1 VTPSKSHLLPPT
13 GPAFLDE
20 ETSMRTLRATL
31 TAGALT
37 VAVAGLSG
45 CGTSSTPAAPTSAA
59 RYGAPSTAASTTP
72 AAGASSAPTA
82 TGSLTASDQTSNGK
96 SVVIQAVDIQ
106 GGKGGWIALHADLN
120 GKPGPV
126 QYEVAV
132 PAGASTNV
140 NLPTAA
146 GIPTGR
152 YWPMLHVDDHA
163 IGTYEFPTVPGADL
177 PAMANGAIVMKMIN
191 VTVQ

>member
-1 VTPSKSHLLPPT
+1 
-13 GPAFLDE
+13 
-20 ETSMRTLRATL
+20 MRTVRATL
-31 TAGALT
+31 TACALT
-37 VAVAGLSG
+37 VAVAGLTG
-45 CGTSSTPAAPTSAA
+45 CGTSTPPAAPTSAA
-59 RYGAPSTAASTTP
+59 PSSATRYGAPSTKTATTP
-72 AAGASSAPTA
+72 AAGATAAPTA

-140 NLPTAA
+140 SLPTAG
-146 GIPTGR
+146 GIPTGS

-177 PAMANGAIVMKMIN
+177 PATANGAIVMKMIK

>member
-1 VTPSKSHLLPPT
+1 
-13 GPAFLDE
+13 
-20 ETSMRTLRATL
+20 MRTLRATL

-37 VAVAGLSG
+37 VAVASLSG
-45 CGTSSTPAAPTSAA
+45 CGTSSTPPAAPTSAA
-59 RYGAPSTAASTTP
+59 RYGAPSTDASTTP
-72 AAGASSAPTA
+72 AAGASSAPTT
-82 TGSLTASDQTSNGK
+82 TGTLTANDQTSNGK
-96 SVVIQAVDIQ
+96 SVVIQAVDLQ

-140 NLPTAA
+140 SLPTAG
-146 GIPTGR
+146 GIPTGS

-177 PAMANGAIVMKMIN
+177 PATANGAIVMKMIK